1 MEISSKY
8 TERMLK
14 GFPNNLKFV
23 NKVNDALHMLV
34 NVGSKM
40 LHDLNKTKSRKVD
53 NLFIDKCDPA
63 LSTCAYYIKLLDI
76 NNMSS
81 VNIDIPDSSDA
92 VITDNEKD
100 FMNNDIT
107 GFEFQEELTPSGIF
121 PSGILGLSYG
131 FDWDEPETYIVPSG
145 SSYVYKYTD
154 IDDIPELLDY
164 SYIIQSYDTVG
175 HDEYINIELEIAGS
189 GIIPSDILPD
199 DIVKVAYLENE
210 PISDLT
216 IIDINNLQDP
226 HNSDS
231 DGIVVNPNDYV
242 LDGNRIVFSKE
253 RSDYNPSTLIEI
265 GDGQLYTYPI
275 NYQPDL
281 DFSST
286 FIVEYKYKQNNNPRY
301 LTQDNK
307 LHNLGKKSSP
317 KASY

>member
-8 TERMLK
+8 TKRMLK

-175 HDEYINIELEIAGS
+175 HDEYIS
-189 GIIPSDILPD
+189 S
-199 DIVKVAYLENE
+199 K
-210 PISDLT
+210 
-216 IIDINNLQDP
+216 
-226 HNSDS
+226 
-231 DGIVVNPNDYV
+231 
-242 LDGNRIVFSKE
+242 RKKFSK
-253 RSDYNPSTLIEI
+253 
-265 GDGQLYTYPI
+265 
-275 NYQPDL
+275 
-281 DFSST
+281 
-286 FIVEYKYKQNNNPRY
+286 K
-301 LTQDNK
+301 
-307 LHNLGKKSSP
+307 
-317 KASY
+317 